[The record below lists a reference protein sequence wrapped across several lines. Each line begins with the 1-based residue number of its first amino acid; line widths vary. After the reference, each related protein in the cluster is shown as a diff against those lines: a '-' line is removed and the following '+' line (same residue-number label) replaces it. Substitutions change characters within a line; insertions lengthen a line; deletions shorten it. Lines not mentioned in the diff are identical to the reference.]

1 MTPDEE
7 HIARIEEELDGAR
20 RDLHETLSTVEAK
33 VEQQVERAEDAFQPQ
48 KMLRDKLLV
57 DNLVGTS
64 LAAGLVGFMI
74 GSSRYRKVMGPV
86 VMIALGYAIW
96 SGLVNEG
103 SDDDGG
109 ESVNS

>member
-20 RDLHETLSTVEAK
+20 RDLHETLSAVEAK

-57 DNLVGTS
+57 DNIVGTS
-64 LAAGLVGFMI
+64 LAAGLFGFMV
-74 GSSRYRKVMGPV
+74 GSSRYRKVLGPV
-86 VMIALGYAIW
+86 VLVALGYAIW
-96 SGLVNEG
+96 SGYLDNG

-109 ESVNS
+109 ESTD

>member
-57 DNLVGTS
+57 DNLVGTT
-64 LAAGLVGFMI
+64 LAAGLFGFMI

-103 SDDDGG
+103 SDDDVG

>member
-1 MTPDEE
+1 MTPEQE
-7 HIARIEEELDGAR
+7 QVARIEEELDGAR

-64 LAAGLVGFMI
+64 LAAGLFGFMV
-74 GSSRYRKVMGPV
+74 GSSRYRKVLGPV
-86 VMIALGYAIW
+86 VMVALGYAIW
-96 SGLVNEG
+96 SGFIKEG
-103 SDDDGG
+103 GDDDGG
-109 ESVNS
+109 AATD